1 MHDPGLFLSVIANM
15 KEKEKAGLDPDT
27 EPSLG
32 SVQPKIKL
40 LASGLLLLK
49 GSVMLK
55 PQGAQNIKVI
65 HHRMKKD
72 EGETLHIRIKV
83 SRNSDISSLT
93 VHVS

>member
-32 SVQPKIKL
+32 SVQPKTKL

-72 EGETLHIRIKV
+72 EGE
-83 SRNSDISSLT
+83 SQSLT
-93 VHVS
+93 EWKSLNSP

>member
-1 MHDPGLFLSVIANM
+1 MHDPGLFFSVLAKM

-65 HHRMKKD
+65 HQRMKKD
-72 EGETLHIRIKV
+72 EWE
-83 SRNSDISSLT
+83 SQSLT
-93 VHVS
+93 GWKSLNSP

>member
-55 PQGAQNIKVI
+55 PQGAQNIKAI
-65 HHRMKKD
+65 YKRMKKD
-72 EGETLHIRIKV
+72 EGE
-83 SRNSDISSLT
+83 SQSLT
-93 VHVS
+93 GWKSLNSP

>member
-40 LASGLLLLK
+40 LASGLPLLK

-72 EGETLHIRIKV
+72 EGE
-83 SRNSDISSLT
+83 SQSLT
-93 VHVS
+93 KWKSLNSP

>member
-72 EGETLHIRIKV
+72 EGE
-83 SRNSDISSLT
+83 SQSLT
-93 VHVS
+93 GWKSLNSP